1 MEVYPN
7 NKTYFLLKAFDYKI
21 RCLFYI
27 PLTGGQNMKKEKK
40 KRFSIA
46 QAGYLL
52 FCSSTMLLYMA
63 EPVFAATVWEKAT
76 EIMKDVYGQ
85 IVAISTI
92 AAVVTA
98 AIALLMMN
106 FSRSGRTVDES
117 RAWLKRIIITWAI
130 INGLG
135 FIMAYITPFFEGGQ
149 WKA

>member
-1 MEVYPN
+1 
-7 NKTYFLLKAFDYKI
+7 
-21 RCLFYI
+21 
-27 PLTGGQNMKKEKK
+27 MKKEKK

-52 FCSSTMLLYMA
+52 FCSSTMLLYMT
-63 EPVFAATVWEKAT
+63 EPVF
-76 EIMKDVYGQ
+76 GQ

>member
-1 MEVYPN
+1 
-7 NKTYFLLKAFDYKI
+7 
-21 RCLFYI
+21 
-27 PLTGGQNMKKEKK
+27 MKKEKK

-52 FCSSTMLLYMA
+52 FCSSTMLLYMT

-117 RAWLKRIIITWAI
+117 SLHGQSSMVLDLSWHISHHFLKVV
-130 INGLG
+130 NGRHKQRRDFLWEYL
-135 FIMAYITPFFEGGQ
+135 MAL
-149 WKA
+149 